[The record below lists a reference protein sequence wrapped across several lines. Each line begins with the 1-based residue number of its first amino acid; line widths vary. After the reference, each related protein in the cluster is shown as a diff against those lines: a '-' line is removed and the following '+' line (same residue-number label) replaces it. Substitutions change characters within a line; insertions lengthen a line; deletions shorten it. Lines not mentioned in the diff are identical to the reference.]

1 MTKTTIVEVLN
12 EKDLKSQR
20 RDLIYIGDANSGR
33 ADDKE
38 VNRAQAKN
46 LIRIARAI
54 ALLARLTLMRKWDRV
69 FLIVQNRVFM
79 RFPDGGLLSEA
90 REDMSAIVTLLEDFN
105 RWKDARLLLVV
116 RALALQ
122 DVEQPEVE
130 AGGDISAARE
140 VLAEFRARG
149 APSGESLD
157 SIFSEWVTARARV
170 NEFWLTA
177 GEPEGDAVCARMPP
191 KMSIIPPDV
200 STIGG
205 PVEDEEA
212 RHDVVAFANYF
223 LIQTPTGDLYLIK
236 RPPGS
241 EPIPQG
247 AVIKFSAHAKRPIRR
262 WQLVP
267 KATGCATGLQV
278 PTVPALSME

>member
-12 EKDLKSQR
+12 EKDLKSQH

-38 VNRAQAKN
+38 VSRAQAKN

-69 FLIVQNRVFM
+69 FLIVQNRVLM

-90 REDMSAIVTLLEDFN
+90 RQDMSAIVTLLEDFN
-105 RWKDARLLLVV
+105 RWTDARLLLVV

-122 DVEQPEVE
+122 DVEQPGIELGE
-130 AGGDISAARE
+130 DISAARE
-140 VLAEFRARG
+140 TLAKFRARK

-157 SIFSEWVTARARV
+157 SIFGEWVTARARV

-177 GEPEGDAVCARMPP
+177 GKPEGEAARARMPP

-200 STIGG
+200 STIVG
-205 PVEDEEA
+205 PVEGQEP

-236 RPPGS
+236 RQPGS
-241 EPIPQG
+241 KPIPQG

-267 KATGCATGLQV
+267 KVAVCAPGVQV
-278 PTVPALSME
+278 PVVPVLSME

>member
-1 MTKTTIVEVLN
+1 MQKTTIVEVLSAT
-12 EKDLKSQR
+12 DLKSQH

-33 ADDKE
+33 ADEKE

-54 ALLARLTLMRKWDRV
+54 AMLARLTLMRQWDRV

-105 RWKDARLLLVV
+105 RWKGARMLLVV
-116 RALALQ
+116 RALALH
-122 DVEQPEVE
+122 DVEQPDVDADRE
-130 AGGDISAARE
+130 ISAARE
-140 VLAEFRARG
+140 TLAGFRGRK

-157 SIFSEWVTARARV
+157 SIFNEWVTARARV

-177 GEPEGDAVCARMPP
+177 GKPEGATVHAPMPP
-191 KMSIIPPDV
+191 KMSIVPPDV
-200 STIGG
+200 STIVG
-205 PVEDEEA
+205 PVEGEEA

-236 RPPGS
+236 RQPGS
-241 EPIPQG
+241 KPIPQG
-247 AVIKFSAHAKRPIRR
+247 AVIKFSAHAKRPIRH

-267 KATGCATGLQV
+267 KVAVCAKGLQV
-278 PTVPALSME
+278 PAAPALSME